1 MENLWSIIFF
11 IWLHLRLT
19 VSVVLHCVWSYF
31 KSNSWFTQQPE
42 LQDEQYWSFASAYN
56 NFEQVSH
63 LENRFLGDSW
73 IERGVSFRSD
83 SFWTPIFKRL
93 LFFFSYFLW
102 LTWGKLCFWSGMTQ
116 FKSDDSDDHDD
127 NGDCHNHC
135 HTTWRGSASVD
146 RCVLMAFINYCR
158 SL

>member
-73 IERGVSFRSD
+73 IERGVSFRPD

-93 LFFFSYFLW
+93 LFLFLISCDSLEGSYVSDLEW
-102 LTWGKLCFWSGMTQ
+102 HNLRVMTAMIMMIMVIVTIIAIPPEGVARVSTDV
-116 FKSDDSDDHDD
+116 F
-127 NGDCHNHC
+127 
-135 HTTWRGSASVD
+135 
-146 RCVLMAFINYCR
+146 
-158 SL
+158 